1 MTAATTP
8 EDSTLLLHAYL
19 DGELDPA
26 NALAIER
33 RMALDPVLAA
43 EYKRVEAL
51 QRLVRERLPHETPS
65 SGLRAQIEAS
75 VGMKQPRA
83 QPSWRALAAS
93 IVVTA
98 MVASG
103 ATWIVNGPEAQ
114 DVIGDAVVAG
124 HIRSLMA
131 SQPVDVISSDQHT
144 VKPWFNG
151 RIPEA
156 PRVVDLAKQ
165 EFPLVGGRLD
175 VVGRKP
181 VPTLVYRY
189 RKHLISLTAVPAA
202 GFAASAPAL
211 RTTDGYNML
220 RWAENGV
227 AYWAISDLSA
237 GDLGGFA
244 QLFRSATPE
253 GSNGGSGEKP
263 GTMPS
268 MRN

>member
-1 MTAATTP
+1 MTPSTTP

-19 DGELDPA
+19 DDELDPA

-33 RMALDPVLAA
+33 RMATDPTLAA
-43 EYKRVEAL
+43 EYKQVEAL
-51 QRLVRERLPHETPS
+51 QRLLREQLPHEAPS
-65 SGLRAQIEAS
+65 PNLRGRIEAAI
-75 VGMKQPRA
+75 GMKQPRT

-93 IVVTA
+93 IIVTA

-103 ATWIVNGPEAQ
+103 ATWIVQGLEVQ
-114 DVIGDAVVAG
+114 DMVGDAVVAG

-131 SQPVDVISSDQHT
+131 SQPADIISSDQHT

-165 EFPLVGGRLD
+165 DFPLIGGRLD
-175 VVGRKP
+175 VIGRKP
-181 VPTLVYRY
+181 VPTLVYRH

-202 GFAASAPAL
+202 RLAVSAPAF
-211 RTTDGYNML
+211 RTTDGYNIL
-220 RWAENGV
+220 RWTEDGV

-237 GDLGGFA
+237 GDLGRFA
-244 QLFRSATPE
+244 QLFRSVTPE
-253 GSNGGSGEKP
+253 Q
-263 GTMPS
+263 
-268 MRN
+268 